1 MKGTG
6 AVGVSDGY
14 GKFACDCDPVNVKHC
29 AGAREEGGVTI
40 GRGIGKEDRSRS
52 VIAVGVELGWD
63 GEFTDVPVTILV
75 AFDVRE
81 GCLDGALVKKV
92 QASVSHVKII
102 GGGDGRIKVVVCL
115 PFVHSCDE
123 SLIVAME
130 VNGRK
135 RCCLR
140 YNFVDGDVKKRA
152 GREGK
157 EHASCF
163 RTEGV
168 YFGE

>member
-1 MKGTG
+1 M
-6 AVGVSDGY
+6 D
-14 GKFACDCDPVNVKHC
+14 VKHC
-29 AGAREEGGVTI
+29 AGAREEGGVTV
-40 GRGIGKEDRSRS
+40 GRGSGKEDSSRS
-52 VIAVGVELGWD
+52 VIAVGVELSWD

-130 VNGRK
+130 VNGRE
-135 RCCLR
+135 RCCVR
-140 YNFVDGDVKKRA
+140 YNFIDGGVKKRA
-152 GREGK
+152 SREGK
-157 EHASCF
+157 EHARCF
-163 RTEGV
+163 GSKG
-168 YFGE
+168 GEFRKEAWGDAFTL

>member
-1 MKGTG
+1 M
-6 AVGVSDGY
+6 D
-14 GKFACDCDPVNVKHC
+14 VKHC
-29 AGAREEGGVTI
+29 AGAREEGGVTV
-40 GRGIGKEDRSRS
+40 GRGSGKEDSSRS
-52 VIAVGVELGWD
+52 VIAVGVELSWD

-81 GCLDGALVKKV
+81 GCLDGALVKQV

-102 GGGDGRIKVVVCL
+102 GGGDGWIKVVVCL

-130 VNGRK
+130 VNGRE

-140 YNFVDGDVKKRA
+140 YNFFDGSVKKRT
-152 GREGK
+152 GRESK
-157 EHASCF
+157 EHARCF
-163 RTEGV
+163 GSKG
-168 YFGE
+168 GEIRKEAWGDAFTL